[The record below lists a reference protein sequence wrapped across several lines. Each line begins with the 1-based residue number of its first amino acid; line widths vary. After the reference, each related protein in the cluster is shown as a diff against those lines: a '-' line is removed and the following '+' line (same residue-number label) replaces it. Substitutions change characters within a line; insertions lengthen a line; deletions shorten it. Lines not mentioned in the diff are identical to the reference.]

1 LVGGV
6 GLALCQHMAGWKDF
20 REIVAWQRARELK
33 LRVDELLK
41 RPEVKTKYKYYDQL
55 SDAARSAPRN
65 IAEGFGR
72 FGNKEFARFARIAKG
87 SELEVLNHLIDA
99 QDQGLITKAEFANY
113 EECVQSAVAAVVGL
127 IRHLE
132 NNEQ

>member
-1 LVGGV
+1 MG
-6 GLALCQHMAGWKDF
+6 GWKDF
-20 REIVAWQRARELK
+20 REVVAWQRARELK
-33 LRVDELLK
+33 LNVDELLK
-41 RPEVKTKYKYYDQL
+41 RPAFASKYKYRDQL
-55 SDAARSAPRN
+55 DDSARSAPRN

-99 QDQGLITKAEFANY
+99 HDQGLITQEEFQSY
-113 EECVQSAVAAVVGL
+113 EECVQRALAAVVGL

-132 NNEQ
+132 GSK

>member
-1 LVGGV
+1 
-6 GLALCQHMAGWKDF
+6 MAGWKDF
-20 REIVAWQRARELK
+20 RDIVAWQRARELK

-41 RPEVKTKYKYYDQL
+41 RPTVQSKFKYRDQL
-55 SDAARSAPRN
+55 GDAARSAPRN

-99 QDQGLITKAEFANY
+99 HDQGLITKEEFTEY
-113 EECVQSAVAAVVGL
+113 EDCVQCALAAVVGL

-132 NNEQ
+132 NNDPP

>member
-1 LVGGV
+1 
-6 GLALCQHMAGWKDF
+6 MAGWKDS
-20 REIVAWQRARELK
+20 RDIVAWQRARELK

-41 RPEVKTKYKYYDQL
+41 RPAFLRQFKFRDQL
-55 SDAARSAPRN
+55 SDSARSAPRN

-99 QDQGLITKAEFANY
+99 HDQGLITNREFADY
-113 EECVQSAVAAVVGL
+113 EACVNRAVAAVVGL

-132 NNEQ
+132 INDE

>member
-1 LVGGV
+1 
-6 GLALCQHMAGWKDF
+6 MPGWKDF

-41 RPEVKTKYKYYDQL
+41 RPAFRSKYKFCDQL
-55 SDAARSAPRN
+55 SDSARSAPRN

-99 QDQGLITKAEFANY
+99 HDQGLITKEEFDGY
-113 EECVQSAVAAVVGL
+113 EKSVQEALAAVVGL

-132 NNEQ
+132 KHQ